1 VTQAKFQKGGKTWDS
16 WNNAFSREVIA
27 NQKADGH
34 WEDGDHGGTVYAT
47 TLCTLML
54 EVYYRYLPSYN
65 KHEDKSEAPEKV
77 SDEPAISISV

>member
-1 VTQAKFQKGGKTWDS
+1 
-16 WNNAFSREVIA
+16 
-27 NQKADGH
+27 
-34 WEDGDHGGTVYAT
+34 
-47 TLCTLML
+47 ML